1 MSSHVFIHGQWTFA
15 LSTFSESLQLL
26 QASSAIH
33 ELQIY
38 AAITALY
45 TPELQRTFRIV
56 SVTPVSPVPAY
67 KSDIFILVLL
77 WDCHV
82 NHESSLLYC
91 SELYPASSGFL
102 ATGLYGTISASLS
115 TPFNRV
121 INSFIPAFRKSTHH
135 CSSPWTGPVSS
146 NIRYTRIDKLAL
158 LIWFSELA
166 KLVANIN

>member
-1 MSSHVFIHGQWTFA
+1 M
-15 LSTFSESLQLL
+15 STFSESLQLL
-26 QASSAIH
+26 KASSAIH

-38 AAITALY
+38 AAITAFY

-91 SELYPASSGFL
+91 SELYPASSGFFSYRIVRDHFSITL
-102 ATGLYGTISASLS
+102 DSLQ
-115 TPFNRV
+115 
-121 INSFIPAFRKSTHH
+121 
-135 CSSPWTGPVSS
+135 PV
-146 NIRYTRIDKLAL
+146 DKLIYPSISEVDPSL
-158 LIWFSELA
+158 LVPVNRACF
-166 KLVANIN
+166 